1 MYHLATCIAAA
12 ALGKQYL
19 DIPWYIAVAV
29 GTATYLLTGG
39 WKFARIIHL
48 TLGRDVRFM
57 AKGVK
62 IVLFVRKL
70 LRENKISADVFAE
83 TAKKYPTKDAL
94 VCAETGEKLTYKDA
108 DELINKIANIFQ
120 EAGYQKGDVVG
131 LLMENCIEYFPIWLG
146 LSKIGVIISLLNF
159 NLKQNI
165 LSEGTLSF
173 AIHLTLHLKTNLL
186 NCC

>member
-1 MYHLATCIAAA
+1 M
-12 ALGKQYL
+12 
-19 DIPWYIAVAV
+19 
-29 GTATYLLTGG
+29 LTGG

-159 NLKQNI
+159 NLRGDGLKHCI
-165 LSEGTLSF
+165 KVADCKALIYSPTLEKALSD
-173 AIHLTLHLKTNLL
+173 I
-186 NCC
+186 